1 MVQINDIFHTSHPTV
16 LQELYC
22 LILIFTDT
30 IMGKTILWLVI
41 TLLLLTA
48 SKSALKDEED
58 TAEVEVH
65 EAATIISDYT
75 KLQNNDIHAVGADS
89 YSLYKQLM
97 EVKQQLTSTNNT
109 NKEPAAVSTLK
120 SALSLLYDSLLDG
133 VFKGFFPH
141 VERQRREAS
150 DEKRVYLDIAV
161 TTIGAVMGKQN
172 CSKMIAC
179 R

>member
-1 MVQINDIFHTSHPTV
+1 MVKTR
-16 LQELYC
+16 LR
-22 LILIFTDT
+22 LIFV
-30 IMGKTILWLVI
+30 M
-41 TLLLLTA
+41 LLSTQTGA
-48 SKSALKDEED
+48 KSALMEED
-58 TAEVEVH
+58 DTETEVR
-65 EAATIISDYT
+65 EAVTTISDYT
-75 KLQNNDIHAVGADS
+75 KLQNNDIQAVGADS

-97 EVKQQLTSTNNT
+97 EVKHQLTSTNNT

-120 SALSLLYDSLLDG
+120 SALSLLYDSLVDG

-141 VERQRREAS
+141 VERQRREATN
-150 DEKRVYLDIAV
+150 EKRVYLDIAV